1 MLIPDAFLYRSVGK
15 CEPVTGDT
23 HTVGIPWTWIGVGCT
38 MPLRSRPA
46 RMARGNFIWAN
57 DLIGGGTSSPST
69 NIHSFFRTRLWR
81 ASDIAKMYCG
91 GFQLKQAV
99 SYVRITLP
107 QQSIFH
113 SVKFP
118 YNPTNQ
124 LINQPNIYP
133 WPAIF
138 TAACIKLTVIWGVTL
153 CSLVDRHQTKWQKI
167 PEGST

>member
-1 MLIPDAFLYRSVGK
+1 MTANKAVPITAIQLPFLQCDQNVLIPDASLCWSVSK
-15 CEPVTGDT
+15 HETITVDT

-69 NIHSFFRTRLWR
+69 NIHSFLRTRLWR

-99 SYVRITLP
+99 SYVTITLSH
-107 QQSIFH
+107 QWIFH

-124 LINQPNIYP
+124 LIRQY
-133 WPAIF
+133 
-138 TAACIKLTVIWGVTL
+138 LTSTM
-153 CSLVDRHQTKWQKI
+153 SLNDATSLSHCRHK
-167 PEGST
+167 